1 MGNLSVRLPGKRRK
15 RGRDAETEPAICFL
29 FYLFE
34 LEFFAHRNLIRPP
47 KKLQRIGEAVNSN
60 FLKALGAEFLGTMM
74 FMFILVSQIV
84 FSCYIGEGAEG
95 NKLGASTCLLN
106 PVRVLPIAAT
116 AGLTMF
122 VLIYATASFSGGE

>member
-1 MGNLSVRLPGKRRK
+1 MGDPRDSALRNSSASSRRNS
-15 RGRDAETEPAICFL
+15 RASGGIFP
-29 FYLFE
+29 
-34 LEFFAHRNLIRPP
+34 FAYP
-47 KKLQRIGEAVNSN
+47 RIGEAVNSN